1 MGIIAWAVWGL
12 FAGAVA
18 RLLRPGRQRIGILMT
33 MVIGIVGSLA
43 GGFIASDV
51 LNIADHDNFDLGSF
65 LIAVAGSFVLH
76 LICEQIEAMRQKRD
90 EASRPAPF

>member
-18 RLLRPGRQRIGILMT
+18 RLLRPGRQSIGLLGTMIL
-33 MVIGIVGSLA
+33 GIVGSLA

-51 LNIADHDNFDLGSF
+51 LNIADHDDFDLGSF
-65 LIAVAGSFVLH
+65 LIAVAGSFVLL
-76 LICEQIEAMRQKRD
+76 LIWEQIEARRQKRD
-90 EASRPAPF
+90 EQTPAAPN

>member
-51 LNIADHDNFDLGSF
+51 LNIADNDHFDFGSF
-65 LIAVAGSFVLH
+65 LIAVAGSFVLL
-76 LICEQIEAMRQKRD
+76 LIWERIEARRQKRD
-90 EASRPAPF
+90 ETRPASF